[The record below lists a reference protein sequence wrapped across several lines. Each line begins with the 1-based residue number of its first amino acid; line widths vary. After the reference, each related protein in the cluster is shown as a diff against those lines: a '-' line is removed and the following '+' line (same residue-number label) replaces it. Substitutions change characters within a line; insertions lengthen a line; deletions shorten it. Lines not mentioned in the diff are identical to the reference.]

1 MDLTWGHGLET
12 RPAVFGVTLLPT
24 YVFARNVIRK
34 GDALQA
40 VLRYQF
46 AVSDEDNGLQ
56 LQSRYEQEVVPGWLR
71 ERYHAVYA
79 GINYL
84 IFGDRFKLMTGA
96 EYSVMKDSA
105 LGHDSFNG
113 WTFFSGV
120 RVYF

>member
-1 MDLTWGHGLET
+1 MT
-12 RPAVFGVTLLPT
+12 VLPT
-24 YVFARNVIRK
+24 YVFWKDLLRK

-40 VLRYQF
+40 VLRYQY
-46 AVSDEDNGLQ
+46 AVSDGDNGLQ
-56 LQSRYEQEVVPGWLR
+56 LQSRYEQEVVPGGLGNA
-71 ERYHAVYA
+71 YHAVYA

-84 IFGDRFKLMTGA
+84 IFGDRLKLMNGV